1 VLGNEIGA
9 AVLLILTSEE
19 GAYRGFGTPRQ
30 ELLRELRAADA
41 EALLAAGEFPAGS
54 MGPKIEA
61 ACDFVRSGGHRAI
74 IARLDQGL
82 QAVQGAAGTAIVP

>member
-1 VLGNEIGA
+1 M
-9 AVLLILTSEE
+9 LLILTSVD
-19 GAYRGFGTPRQ
+19 GAYRAFGTPHQ
-30 ELLRELRAADA
+30 ELLREVRADEA
-41 EALLAAGEFPAGS
+41 EQLLAAGEFSAGS

-82 QAVQGAAGTAIVP
+82 EAVQGTAGTSIVP